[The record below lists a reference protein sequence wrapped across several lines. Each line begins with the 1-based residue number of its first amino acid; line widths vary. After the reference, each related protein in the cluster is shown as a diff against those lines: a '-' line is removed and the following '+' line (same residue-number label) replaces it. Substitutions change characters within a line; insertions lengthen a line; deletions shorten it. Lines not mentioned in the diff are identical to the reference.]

1 MRILMISKALVV
13 GAYHKKISELVA
25 LGVELHLVIPT
36 TWGKQV
42 PEITQGNGYTIYTLP
57 IRFSGE
63 NHFHFYHN
71 GLFAVVDAVRPDLL
85 HVDEEAYSLVT
96 FQAMRLAKKN
106 KTPALFFTWQNIHK
120 RYPFPFSSIERYNYE
135 IARVAIAGNHEAKD
149 VLRRKGF
156 AKDIFV
162 IPQFGVDPKLYSR
175 QIDLQLKAGLFQSS
189 QAQIIGFIGRLHEQ
203 KGIFLLLEA
212 LSRLPE
218 SARLLLIGNGPDE
231 KKIPS
236 VAARFGVG
244 HRVKVIHSVPS
255 EKVPQYLSCFDCL
268 TLPSLTR
275 SNWKE
280 QFGRVLIEAMACE
293 VPVIG
298 SDSAEIPN
306 VIGDA
311 GLIVK
316 EGDVSDLYEKINMIL
331 SNPQLKDDLRQRGLA
346 RVRNNFTQKHV
357 ALETVQVYR
366 QVLEGRS
373 A

>member
-1 MRILMISKALVV
+1 MRVLMISKALVV
-13 GAYHKKISELVA
+13 GAYHKKISELVE
-25 LGVELHLVIPT
+25 LGVEVHLVIPT
-36 TWGKQV
+36 TWGRQL
-42 PEITQGNGYTIYTLP
+42 PEITQGNGYAIYTLP
-57 IRFSGE
+57 ISFTGE
-63 NHFHFYHN
+63 NHFHFYK
-71 GLFAVVDAVRPDLL
+71 GLSAVVGSVRPDFL
-85 HVDEEAYSLVT
+85 HVDEEAYSIVT
-96 FQAMRLAKKN
+96 FQAMNLAKK
-106 KTPALFFTWQNIHK
+106 KKIEALFFTWQNIHK
-120 RYPFPFSSIERYNYE
+120 RYPFPFSYFERYNYKV
-135 IARVAIAGNHEAKD
+135 ARVAIAGNQEAQE

-175 QIDLQLKAGLFQSS
+175 QNAAKLKTELFQSS
-189 QAQIIGFIGRLHEQ
+189 QAHVIGFIGRLHEQ

-236 VAARFGVG
+236 VAARFGVS

-268 TLPSLTR
+268 ALPSQTR

-298 SDSAEIPN
+298 SDSGEIPN
-306 VIGDA
+306 VIGEA

-316 EGDVSDLYEKINMIL
+316 EGDVADLHEKINMII
-331 SNPQLKDDLRQRGLA
+331 SDENLRNELRKRGLA
-346 RVRNNFTQKHV
+346 RARDHFTQKRI
-357 ALETVQVYR
+357 AAQTLQVY
-366 QVLEGRS
+366 QSVLEGRVR
-373 A
+373 